1 MVVSKYFVWFILF
14 SFMGWLYETI
24 YCTVSKHKWQ
34 NRGFLFGP
42 VCPIYGV
49 GAVAASI
56 ICSGSALPAMSDVQ
70 IFFVCF
76 FGSIVL
82 EYVTSWVLEKLFHAI
97 WWDYSKVKFNIHG
110 RVCLPA
116 SIGFGLAGL
125 LVVHVILPFARHVT
139 GGLSP
144 LTLEVLSLLF
154 MAVFAADFALTVS
167 ALTSLMQNLQAV
179 EEQVNKQMEE
189 LYASLE
195 DNLNEKKLLAIERKD
210 EWVSQVAE
218 RKQGFTAA
226 AAERKQ
232 GFTAAVAER
241 KQGFT
246 AAAAER
252 KQGFTAAA
260 AEKKQEFTAAA
271 AEKKEE
277 LTNTAVET
285 MTRLLNLGQR
295 HALHSVKEFHYDE
308 HTSRF
313 SSRLIQMEQEIREKA
328 KQAKNAATAKA
339 GAVKEKMTE
348 KTEKQ
353 DEEV

>member
-56 ICSGSALPAMSDVQ
+56 LCSGAALPAMSNVQ
-70 IFFVCF
+70 IFLVCF

-97 WWDYSKVKFNIHG
+97 WWDYSKVKFNING

-125 LVVHVILPFARHVT
+125 LVVHVILPFARHAT

-179 EEQVNKQMEE
+179 EAQVNKQMEE
-189 LYASLE
+189 LYANLE

-210 EWVSQVAE
+210 EWASQAAE
-218 RKQGFTAA
+218 KKQEFTAA
-226 AAERKQ
+226 AS
-232 GFTAAVAER
+232 
-241 KQGFT
+241 
-246 AAAAER
+246 
-252 KQGFTAAA
+252 
-260 AEKKQEFTAAA
+260 EKKQEFTAAA

-277 LTNTAVET
+277 FTNTAVET

-295 HALHSVKEFHYDE
+295 HALHSVKEFRYEE

-313 SSRLIQMEQEIREKA
+313 SSRLIRMEQEIRGKA

-339 GAVKEKMTE
+339 DAVKEKLTE

>member
-1 MVVSKYFVWFILF
+1 MWDKIIFGYDIYHVLLWFLTYSILGGCVE
-14 SFMGWLYETI
+14 SI
-24 YCTVSKHKWQ
+24 YMSICNKKLT
-34 NRGFLFGP
+34 NRGFSQGP
-42 VCPIYGV
+42 LCPIYGV

-97 WWDYSKVKFNIHG
+97 WWDYSKVRFNIHG

-167 ALTSLMQNLQAV
+167 ALSSLMQNLQAV

-210 EWVSQVAE
+210 EWVSQ
-218 RKQGFTAA
+218 
-226 AAERKQ
+226 
-232 GFTAAVAER
+232 
-241 KQGFT
+241 
-246 AAAAER
+246 AAER

-260 AEKKQEFTAAA
+260 AEKKQGFTAAA

-295 HALHSVKEFHYDE
+295 HALHSVKEFHYEE

-313 SSRLIQMEQEIREKA
+313 SSRLIRMEQEIREKA

-339 GAVKEKMTE
+339 GAVKEKMIE

>member
-97 WWDYSKVKFNIHG
+97 WWDYSNVKFNIHG

-139 GGLSP
+139 GGLSA

-226 AAERKQ
+226 AAE
-232 GFTAAVAER
+232 
-241 KQGFT
+241 
-246 AAAAER
+246 
-252 KQGFTAAA
+252 
-260 AEKKQEFTAAA
+260 KKQEFTAAA

-295 HALHSVKEFHYDE
+295 HALHSVKEFHYEE